1 MMRFVLPAIVLSVG
15 LHAGLLALTGVPGAV
30 PEGAESRVSSTV
42 IVLEALPAPAASA
55 SAGADEVA
63 QQQPLDAEE
72 VAAETLPDEQ
82 AVEPQPVELVEPVE
96 DAKTEEA
103 VPEAEVAVEIP
114 VQEPQQVVEP
124 EQVIEPEQVVEPVQ
138 VVELPPEP
146 MLPPKPEPASNVETD
161 AFVPIPKPKPE
172 VPADFARQQGSTE
185 QPSSQELKAKPVVKS
200 RPRKTTVR
208 KTVSGKAKQKPAKT
222 SKSGRTGKN
231 KAQARAGS
239 AGRSG
244 GASAGEKAAY
254 ARRVLA
260 HIQRYKSFPSG
271 AHAGK
276 VSLSVRIAASGALL
290 SASVRRSSGHRVL
303 DKAALATA
311 RRASPYPKPPG
322 GSRFSFTVTLR
333 YVR

>member
-15 LHAGLLALTGVPGAV
+15 LHAGLLALTGAPGV
-30 PEGAESRVSSTV
+30 VREGAQSRISSTV

-55 SAGADEVA
+55 SAGAEEVA

-72 VAAETLPDEQ
+72 VTAETLPDEQ
-82 AVEPQPVELVEPVE
+82 ASEPQPVEPVE

-103 VPEAEVAVEIP
+103 VPEADVAAEVPAP
-114 VQEPQQVVEP
+114 EPQQVVEP
-124 EQVIEPEQVVEPVQ
+124 EQVIEPPEVVEPVQ

-146 MLPPKPEPASNVETD
+146 MVRPKPEPAPGVDTD

-322 GSRFSFTVTLR
+322 GRRFSFTVTLR